1 MSGNIYYS
9 MSSYLLSYKL
19 HNIALVIMSRYC
31 QQCYKIRHNSRRGA
45 NHVLQKPIQHPW
57 LMSPGDKEVLQASVI
72 SLLSLARPFGSEQVE
87 GSHRRTM
94 SLLDDDEDND
104 EEFSPEDYL
113 MASRYG
119 IWLLVGLF
127 KPNATDDARE
137 VMGLLSM
144 LFEWYKVTA
153 TLPNDKT
160 GAKVEKIKSDQIPSW
175 LKSLS
180 SHSPQIFV
188 QCLIPEPEAEAKVG
202 GHWEISG
209 PETALIKEGL
219 TRLSCLLSFD
229 IITVDLWTDIA
240 PHWMNTIGT
249 VSLYLLNLGWSAGK

>member
-1 MSGNIYYS
+1 M
-9 MSSYLLSYKL
+9 
-19 HNIALVIMSRYC
+19 
-31 QQCYKIRHNSRRGA
+31 
-45 NHVLQKPIQHPW
+45 LQRPVQHPW
-57 LMSPGDKEVLQASVI
+57 LIPPGDREVLQAAVI
-72 SLLSLARPFGSEQVE
+72 SLLSLARPYGSEQVE

-94 SLLDDDEDND
+94 SLLDDDEEND
-104 EEFSPEDYL
+104 EEFSFEDFL

-127 KPNATDDARE
+127 QPTAKDDARE

-160 GAKVEKIKSDQIPSW
+160 GAKVEKIKSEHIPDW
-175 LKSLS
+175 LTRLS

-188 QCLIPEPEAEAKVG
+188 QCLIPEPENEAKVG
-202 GHWEISG
+202 GHWEISA
-209 PETALIKEGL
+209 PDCFLIKEGL

-229 IITVDLWTDIA
+229 IITVDLWTEIA

-249 VSLYLLNLGWSAGK
+249 LSIQLRVSALQGKI